1 MLGFDKLENYYAN
14 YSFFGAAIGPIAN
27 RTGGAK
33 FTLNGT
39 EYHLDVNDG
48 VNNLHSHL
56 DKAFHKRVWDAQ
68 VGEDFVKFTLKEAD
82 GSLGLPGNR
91 KVSLVYTLTDDNRIE
106 MHYHME
112 SDRDAVFNMTN
123 HSYFNLKGQGN
134 GKIEDHVLWL
144 KASHFT
150 PVVKGSI
157 PTGEIAPVAGT
168 PMDFTTAHR
177 VGEHIA
183 DDYEQTNLAG
193 GYDHNW
199 VIDDFDGSLKH
210 FATVEEPE
218 SGRIMKAYT
227 NLPGVQFYAGNFI
240 GEDEY
245 KDLDK
250 DGVIYIGDLPAG
262 EYEVALKPISG
273 YRTPLS
279 ATDVRVKDKVEYV
292 AIDDISLL
300 IKTEAE
306 IDAEAEDSAEANTDG
321 DDTEIRQTS
330 GVSKTGVLG
339 IDVSKWQKEIDWDK
353 VKNEGVD
360 FAIIRCGYR
369 GSVTGSLVEDPYF
382 EQNIKG
388 ARAAGIKVGVYFF
401 TQAVNEVEAV
411 EEASMVI
418 SLVRDYELQYPV
430 FIDTEGAGGKRHVY
444 HGRYCPLLRGEAG
457 RVL

>member
-1 MLGFDKLENYYAN
+1 MDSKWKRT
-14 YSFFGAAIGPIAN
+14 AICVSACMCLLLLLLVLFTNLPQRKGTADA
-27 RTGGAK
+27 GGAVTSAGTQTDQDTGAGQQGADK
-33 FTLNGT
+33 SNLSAFLQDEYFFDRDTKETDRLYDETNRLSLIVTSVEKDLRVQIVDRENKPVEGESFYITLNG
-39 EYHLDVNDG
+39 
-48 VNNLHSHL
+48 
-56 DKAFHKRVWDAQ
+56 K
-68 VGEDFVKFTLKEAD
+68 
-82 GSLGLPGNR
+82 
-91 KVSLVYTLTDDNRIE
+91 
-106 MHYHME
+106 
-112 SDRDAVFNMTN
+112 
-123 HSYFNLKGQGN
+123 
-134 GKIEDHVLWL
+134 
-144 KASHFT
+144 
-150 PVVKGSI
+150 
-157 PTGEIAPVAGT
+157 
-168 PMDFTTAHR
+168 
-177 VGEHIA
+177 
-183 DDYEQTNLAG
+183 
-193 GYDHNW
+193 
-199 VIDDFDGSLKH
+199 
-210 FATVEEPE
+210 
-218 SGRIMKAYT
+218 
-227 NLPGVQFYAGNFI
+227 
-240 GEDEY
+240 DEY

-430 FIDTEGAGGKRHVY
+430 FIDTEGAGGN
-444 HGRYCPLLRGEAG
+444 GRADSLNVEERTAVCEAFCTTVKNAGLEAG
-457 RVL
+457 VYASRNWYNNKLTANTLESYAIWLAEYRSVPLYQGYYQMWQYTSKGKINGINGNVDLNVSYRK

>member
-1 MLGFDKLENYYAN
+1 MDSKWKRT
-14 YSFFGAAIGPIAN
+14 AICVSACMCLLLLLLVLFTNLPQRKGTADA
-27 RTGGAK
+27 GGAVTSAGTQTDQDTGAGQQGADK
-33 FTLNGT
+33 SNMSAFLQDEYFFDRDTKETDRLYDETNRLSLIVTSVEKDLRVQIVDRDNKPVEGESFYITLNG
-39 EYHLDVNDG
+39 
-48 VNNLHSHL
+48 
-56 DKAFHKRVWDAQ
+56 K
-68 VGEDFVKFTLKEAD
+68 
-82 GSLGLPGNR
+82 
-91 KVSLVYTLTDDNRIE
+91 
-106 MHYHME
+106 
-112 SDRDAVFNMTN
+112 
-123 HSYFNLKGQGN
+123 
-134 GKIEDHVLWL
+134 
-144 KASHFT
+144 
-150 PVVKGSI
+150 
-157 PTGEIAPVAGT
+157 
-168 PMDFTTAHR
+168 
-177 VGEHIA
+177 
-183 DDYEQTNLAG
+183 
-193 GYDHNW
+193 
-199 VIDDFDGSLKH
+199 
-210 FATVEEPE
+210 
-218 SGRIMKAYT
+218 
-227 NLPGVQFYAGNFI
+227 
-240 GEDEY
+240 DEY

-430 FIDTEGAGGKRHVY
+430 FIDTEGAGGN
-444 HGRYCPLLRGEAG
+444 GRADSLNVEERTAVCEAFCTTVKNAGLEAG
-457 RVL
+457 VYASRNWYNNKLTASTLESYAIWLAEYRSVPLYQGYYQMWQYTSKGKINGINGNVDLNVSYRK

>member
-1 MLGFDKLENYYAN
+1 MCLLLLLLVLFTNLPQRKGTADA
-14 YSFFGAAIGPIAN
+14 
-27 RTGGAK
+27 GGAVTSAGTQTDQDTGAGQQGADK
-33 FTLNGT
+33 SNLSAFLQDEYFFDRDTKGTDRLYDETNRLSLIVTSVEKDLRVQIVDRENKPVEGESFYITLNG
-39 EYHLDVNDG
+39 
-48 VNNLHSHL
+48 
-56 DKAFHKRVWDAQ
+56 K
-68 VGEDFVKFTLKEAD
+68 
-82 GSLGLPGNR
+82 
-91 KVSLVYTLTDDNRIE
+91 
-106 MHYHME
+106 
-112 SDRDAVFNMTN
+112 
-123 HSYFNLKGQGN
+123 
-134 GKIEDHVLWL
+134 
-144 KASHFT
+144 
-150 PVVKGSI
+150 
-157 PTGEIAPVAGT
+157 
-168 PMDFTTAHR
+168 
-177 VGEHIA
+177 
-183 DDYEQTNLAG
+183 
-193 GYDHNW
+193 
-199 VIDDFDGSLKH
+199 
-210 FATVEEPE
+210 
-218 SGRIMKAYT
+218 
-227 NLPGVQFYAGNFI
+227 
-240 GEDEY
+240 DEY

-430 FIDTEGAGGKRHVY
+430 FIDTEGAGGN
-444 HGRYCPLLRGEAG
+444 GRSDSLNVEERTAVCEAFCTTVKNAGLEAG
-457 RVL
+457 VYASRNWYNNKLTASTLESYAIWLAEYRSVPLYQGYYQMWQYTSKGKINGINGNVDLNVSYRK

>member
-1 MLGFDKLENYYAN
+1 MDFKWKRT
-14 YSFFGAAIGPIAN
+14 AICVSACMCLLLLLLVLFTNLPPRKGTADA
-27 RTGGAK
+27 GGAVTSAGTQTDQDTGAGQQGADK
-33 FTLNGT
+33 SNLSAFLQDEYFFDRDTKETDRLYDETNRLSLIVTSVEKDLRVQIVDRDNKPVEGESFYITLNG
-39 EYHLDVNDG
+39 
-48 VNNLHSHL
+48 
-56 DKAFHKRVWDAQ
+56 K
-68 VGEDFVKFTLKEAD
+68 
-82 GSLGLPGNR
+82 
-91 KVSLVYTLTDDNRIE
+91 
-106 MHYHME
+106 
-112 SDRDAVFNMTN
+112 
-123 HSYFNLKGQGN
+123 
-134 GKIEDHVLWL
+134 
-144 KASHFT
+144 
-150 PVVKGSI
+150 
-157 PTGEIAPVAGT
+157 
-168 PMDFTTAHR
+168 
-177 VGEHIA
+177 
-183 DDYEQTNLAG
+183 
-193 GYDHNW
+193 
-199 VIDDFDGSLKH
+199 
-210 FATVEEPE
+210 
-218 SGRIMKAYT
+218 
-227 NLPGVQFYAGNFI
+227 
-240 GEDEY
+240 DEY

-430 FIDTEGAGGKRHVY
+430 FIDTEGAGGN
-444 HGRYCPLLRGEAG
+444 GRADSLNVEERTAVCEAFCTTVKNAGLEAG
-457 RVL
+457 VYASRNWYNNKLTASTLESYAIWLAEYRSVPLYQGYYQMWQYTSKGKINGINGNVDLNVSYRK

>member
-1 MLGFDKLENYYAN
+1 MDSKWKRT
-14 YSFFGAAIGPIAN
+14 AICVSACMCLLLLLLVLFTNLPQRKGTADA
-27 RTGGAK
+27 GGAVTSAGTQTDQDTGAGQQGADK
-33 FTLNGT
+33 SNLSAFLQDEYFFDRDTKETDRLYDETNRLSLIVTSVEKDLRVQIVDRDNKPVEGESFYITLNG
-39 EYHLDVNDG
+39 
-48 VNNLHSHL
+48 
-56 DKAFHKRVWDAQ
+56 K
-68 VGEDFVKFTLKEAD
+68 
-82 GSLGLPGNR
+82 
-91 KVSLVYTLTDDNRIE
+91 
-106 MHYHME
+106 
-112 SDRDAVFNMTN
+112 
-123 HSYFNLKGQGN
+123 
-134 GKIEDHVLWL
+134 
-144 KASHFT
+144 
-150 PVVKGSI
+150 
-157 PTGEIAPVAGT
+157 
-168 PMDFTTAHR
+168 
-177 VGEHIA
+177 
-183 DDYEQTNLAG
+183 
-193 GYDHNW
+193 
-199 VIDDFDGSLKH
+199 
-210 FATVEEPE
+210 
-218 SGRIMKAYT
+218 
-227 NLPGVQFYAGNFI
+227 
-240 GEDEY
+240 DEY

-430 FIDTEGAGGKRHVY
+430 FIDTEGAGGN
-444 HGRYCPLLRGEAG
+444 GRADSLNVEERTAVCEAFCTTVKNAGLEAG
-457 RVL
+457 VYASRNWYNNKLTANTLESYAIWLAEYRSVPLYQGYYQMWQYTSKGKINGINGNVDLNVSYRK

>member
-1 MLGFDKLENYYAN
+1 MDSKWKRTAVCVSACMCLLLLLLVLFTNLPKRKGTADAGGEVPAAGTQMNQDTGAGQQGADKSNLSAFMQDEYFFDRDTKATDSLYDETNRLSLIVTSVEKDLRVQIVDRDN
-14 YSFFGAAIGPIAN
+14 KPVEGESFYI
-27 RTGGAK
+27 
-33 FTLNGT
+33 TLNG
-39 EYHLDVNDG
+39 
-48 VNNLHSHL
+48 
-56 DKAFHKRVWDAQ
+56 K
-68 VGEDFVKFTLKEAD
+68 
-82 GSLGLPGNR
+82 
-91 KVSLVYTLTDDNRIE
+91 
-106 MHYHME
+106 
-112 SDRDAVFNMTN
+112 
-123 HSYFNLKGQGN
+123 
-134 GKIEDHVLWL
+134 
-144 KASHFT
+144 
-150 PVVKGSI
+150 
-157 PTGEIAPVAGT
+157 
-168 PMDFTTAHR
+168 
-177 VGEHIA
+177 
-183 DDYEQTNLAG
+183 
-193 GYDHNW
+193 
-199 VIDDFDGSLKH
+199 
-210 FATVEEPE
+210 
-218 SGRIMKAYT
+218 
-227 NLPGVQFYAGNFI
+227 
-240 GEDEY
+240 DEY

-292 AIDDISLL
+292 VIDDISLL

-430 FIDTEGAGGKRHVY
+430 FIDTEGAGGN
-444 HGRYCPLLRGEAG
+444 GRADSLNVEERTAVCEAFCTTVKNAGLEAG
-457 RVL
+457 VYASRNWYNNKLTANTLESYAIWLAEYRSVPLYQGYYQMWQYTSKGKINGINGNVDLNVSYRK